1 MNKIRGC
8 FCHYFADLFKE
19 YELYFSKPD
28 NIFDYDVKDVFDN
41 KAFLEKDNTGT
52 DFYKEFFLT
61 RTWLIFLE
69 EKIAPQNVM
78 QLQIHKQFSE

>member
-1 MNKIRGC
+1 
-8 FCHYFADLFKE
+8 
-19 YELYFSKPD
+19 
-28 NIFDYDVKDVFDN
+28 VKDVFDQRE
-41 KAFLEKDNTGT
+41 FLVNDNTGT

-78 QLQIHKQFSE
+78 QLQIHKQFTE